1 MVVSNSTINGTI
13 YLFSSDGVFEEKNS
27 PFPLNVDSFSVQN
40 LAMSSSAIVLGLPED
55 NDSTGSAYIIQLE
68 DTSLMTKLEA
78 PDGEDGDIF
87 GSIVAV
93 SESFIAVTAPFFY
106 K

>member
-68 DTSLMTKLEA
+68 DMTKLEA
-78 PDGEDGDIF
+78 PDGEDGIRRLGLF
-87 GSIVAV
+87 IYSIPKENL
-93 SESFIAVTAPFFY
+93 SQN
-106 K
+106 